1 MRLFKK
7 YLYMKKAIT
16 SFILLAAGYLLS
28 GNSAVAQ
35 QTQKLTAAKHNDFG
49 ITYSLP
55 ITHFDIKVNGEV
67 VTRTAGQ
74 FYKYSKKYLGIDN
87 PITEDSKELVIES
100 VTVTPY
106 GVPDANNQYLMQ
118 FKKGSPSLYLDKNG
132 LPLCLNID
140 PESDKTVI
148 AETVYEKP
156 AMNKQQLI
164 TATASALPGELLVSE
179 STAKKAELAAQTI
192 YKIRESRTA
201 YITGEADQMPPDG
214 EALKVTLAQLDQQEA
229 ALMALFIGTTTTEQ
243 VSYNFDF
250 VPEGEINNKIIFRL
264 SNYDGLVDKND
275 LAGAPVY
282 ATLKITQKG
291 EIPVDEKGVEK
302 KLPKG
307 AVMYTIPGEALF
319 TLNYEGKE
327 IYSKKIQVAQFGIQ
341 YGLDP
346 VIFTD
351 KKAPS
356 YVIFYPETGAI
367 KEIGT
372 LEVQQQ

>member
-1 MRLFKK
+1 
-7 YLYMKKAIT
+7 
-16 SFILLAAGYLLS
+16 
-28 GNSAVAQ
+28 
-35 QTQKLTAAKHNDFG
+35 
-49 ITYSLP
+49 
-55 ITHFDIKVNGEV
+55 
-67 VTRTAGQ
+67 
-74 FYKYSKKYLGIDN
+74 
-87 PITEDSKELVIES
+87 
-100 VTVTPY
+100 
-106 GVPDANNQYLMQ
+106 MQ

-140 PESDKTVI
+140 PESDQTVI

-156 AMNKQQLI
+156 AMNKQQLL

-229 ALMALFIGTTTTEQ
+229 ALMALFIGTTSTEK

-264 SNYDGLVDKND
+264 SDYDGLVDKNN

-282 ATLKITQKG
+282 ASLKITQKG
-291 EIPVDEKGVEK
+291 EIPLDEKGVEK

-319 TLNYEGKE
+319 TLSYEGKD
-327 IYSKKIQVAQFGIQ
+327 IYSRKIQVAQYGIQ

-346 VIFTD
+346 SIFTD
-351 KKAPS
+351 KKSPS